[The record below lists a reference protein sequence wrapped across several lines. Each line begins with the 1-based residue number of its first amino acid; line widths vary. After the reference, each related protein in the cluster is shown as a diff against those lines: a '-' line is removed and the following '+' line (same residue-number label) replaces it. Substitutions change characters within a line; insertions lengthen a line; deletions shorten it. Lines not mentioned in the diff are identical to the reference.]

1 MLQVAIITEVLD
13 ISKTKR
19 KDGGCT
25 MFVTYYPEGNYFV
38 MFYDVFAS
46 VTYIIIS
53 FSSTLDGG

>member
-1 MLQVAIITEVLD
+1 MERDGGHNRWLD

>member
-1 MLQVAIITEVLD
+1 
-13 ISKTKR
+13 
-19 KDGGCT
+19 

-53 FSSTLDGG
+53 FSSTLDGGWEGSVCIGKAFVVN